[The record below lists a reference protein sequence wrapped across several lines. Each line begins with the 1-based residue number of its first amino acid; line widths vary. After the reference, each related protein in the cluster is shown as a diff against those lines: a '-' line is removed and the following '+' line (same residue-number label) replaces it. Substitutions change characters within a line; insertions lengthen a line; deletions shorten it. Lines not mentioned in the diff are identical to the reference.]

1 VSARPP
7 AARFGSGSTDPTLP
21 APVRRREPRGTLMK
35 STDPLPIF
43 EDPPRNDLD
52 HARARRSIA
61 LSVPLPAPGK
71 RRPPSR
77 VGCWDPTPLPPRPPS
92 RRRARPPSRP
102 SSTTTLE
109 GVALAHEKDL
119 AGPEPTPTAAE
130 LEGAALGASSNRST
144 NANGGART
152 RRRGGPRPEL
162 APIAAELRALM
173 RSGASLPV
181 AASKLGMDADRAR
194 EVLAEWP
201 ASFAPVEPSRG
212 RR

>member
-1 VSARPP
+1 MR
-7 AARFGSGSTDPTLP
+7 
-21 APVRRREPRGTLMK
+21 LMK

-43 EDPPRNDLD
+43 EDPRVNALD
-52 HARARRSIA
+52 HARTRRSIA

-77 VGCWDPTPLPPRPPS
+77 VGCWDPAPRPPRPPRPPS
-92 RRRARPPSRP
+92 SRRLTAAEHEAPLAVPPSP
-102 SSTTTLE
+102 PVALAEPVTAAELD

-119 AGPEPTPTAAE
+119 A
-130 LEGAALGASSNRST
+130 ALGASKRST
-144 NANGGART
+144 NGAPRARA
-152 RRRGGPRPEL
+152 RRRSGPRPEL
-162 APIAAELRALM
+162 APLAAELRALM

-201 ASFAPVEPSRG
+201 ASFAAAEPSR